1 MTSLRSS
8 RFPSP
13 PVRYVNKT
21 VDDVWGLRV
30 SFLWILIGNLSCSK
44 CISSNTLIDP
54 LLANRTFSLHGHE
67 VVMRGAGSERRY
79 TSKRA
84 QWDFLAA

>member
-1 MTSLRSS
+1 MYFFQHAYRT
-8 RFPSP
+8 
-13 PVRYVNKT
+13 
-21 VDDVWGLRV
+21 
-30 SFLWILIGNLSCSK
+30 
-44 CISSNTLIDP
+44 P